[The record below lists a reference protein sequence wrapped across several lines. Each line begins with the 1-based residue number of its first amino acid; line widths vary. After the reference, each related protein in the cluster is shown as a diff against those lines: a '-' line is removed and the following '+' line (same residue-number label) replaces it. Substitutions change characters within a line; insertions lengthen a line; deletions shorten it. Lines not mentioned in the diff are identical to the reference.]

1 MPERHV
7 RASKRVKSPGV
18 AAEKLVAMADNP
30 TDQLR
35 SELAEI
41 RRHIEACRRDLGI
54 GGAAQRPARRRSG
67 LLRALRTP
75 RRHAPLA

>member
-1 MPERHV
+1 
-7 RASKRVKSPGV
+7 
-18 AAEKLVAMADNP
+18 MADSH

-41 RRHIEACRRDLGI
+41 RLHVEACRRDLGI
-54 GGAAQRPARRRSG
+54 GPAAQAGARRPTRRRSG
-67 LLRALRTP
+67 LLRALRSP

>member
-1 MPERHV
+1 
-7 RASKRVKSPGV
+7 
-18 AAEKLVAMADNP
+18 MADRH

-41 RRHIEACRRDLGI
+41 RRHVEACRRDLGI
-54 GGAAQRPARRRSG
+54 GAAAQRPVRRRSG

>member
-1 MPERHV
+1 
-7 RASKRVKSPGV
+7 
-18 AAEKLVAMADNP
+18 MADSQ

-54 GGAAQRPARRRSG
+54 GTARAGARRPARRRTG